1 MNLFSRIFRLLAVG
15 LISTASVLA
24 QGEANVWYFGE
35 NGGLD
40 FSTSPATVIA
50 GKTGVDGNTDIME
63 SSSTMADANGNILF
77 SVVGKNIYSADG
89 VVRGTLPNGSNWNVS
104 QGSMIVKKPGSSNQY
119 YITVVPAGSS
129 PCSSAPP
136 AYIPITVNG
145 TTGNNI
151 TIGSSVNLSQN
162 NVSQGQ
168 MI

>member
-1 MNLFSRIFRLLAVG
+1 MLYNGYIILLALPNDFVILATVKLHGYMNLFSRIFRLLAVG

-104 QGSMIVKKPGSSNQY
+104 QGSMIVKNLEVLIS
-119 YITVVPAGSS
+119 ITLLWFLPVVLLVLLLLPR
-129 PCSSAPP
+129 
-136 AYIPITVNG
+136 IFQ
-145 TTGNNI
+145 
-151 TIGSSVNLSQN
+151 LL
-162 NVSQGQ
+162 
-168 MI
+168 